1 MMKVLKAFHNSL
13 GGDQMVFIMAMSV
26 LVTAVLAFVMIAE
39 TSED

>member
-1 MMKVLKAFHNSL
+1 MMKVSKRFHISL